1 MSKRSS
7 QAKTRVIVAISILV
21 VLIVCAVGYI
31 VWRVAS
37 ATDQQTDSA
46 NKSTS
51 TEPIPEK
58 TIKLPN
64 GTTATYPDIKTY
76 RDIVFAV
83 HDGDEHSEYVV
94 ISHKAYQDYL
104 TYVGANAD
112 DVCGTDDA
120 PKAIKQ
126 DIIIYGILNTSTKAI
141 TYPQNSNCI
150 DLMAADDTPLPQFKQ
165 GAKDVLARVKGD
177 IQSFLQV
184 VTIK

>member
-1 MSKRSS
+1 MSTRSS
-7 QAKTRVIVAISILV
+7 QAKTRVIVALSILA
-21 VLIVCAVGYI
+21 VLIACAVGYV

-37 ATDQQTDSA
+37 SA
-46 NKSTS
+46 NQQSDSTHKSTS
-51 TEPIPEK
+51 TEPVPEK

-64 GTTATYPDIKTY
+64 GKTATYPDIKTY

-83 HDGDEHSEYVV
+83 HDGDENSDYVV

-112 DVCGTDDA
+112 DVCGRDDA

-126 DIIIYGILNTSTKAI
+126 DIVYGILNTSTKAI

-165 GAKDVLARVKGD
+165 GAQDVLARVKSD
-177 IQSFLQV
+177 IHSFLQV
-184 VTIK
+184 VSIK